1 MNDLK
6 SKILE
11 VLATILTPNGQNMV
25 SADIVRALSI
35 SHGDVSFVIEV
46 GGSEVSAFSEI
57 IKKAK
62 KEITE
67 IDGVTEVSIILTSH
81 ESRRSW
87 KERIP

>member
-11 VLATILTPNGQNMV
+11 VLATILTPNGKNMV
-25 SADIVRALSI
+25 SADIIRALSI

-46 GGSEVSAFSEI
+46 EGSEVSAFSEI

-62 KEITE
+62 KEPRNSFTNNQPP
-67 IDGVTEVSIILTSH
+67 DLDTKIL
-81 ESRRSW
+81 
-87 KERIP
+87 